1 MHSLYS
7 TSRCIRR
14 SILPVALVLLFVFLI
29 LNAPPRSFPLGSTL
43 RIENGSTLLSI
54 STLLKERQVIKSPFL
69 FRTYVILFGGEKAL
83 VQGDYVFSEKITGF
97 GVAERIMD
105 GQLGIVPLRI
115 TIPEGSTTREIAGLF
130 NTKFKNFDDKKFLD
144 LAKGKEGYLFPDT
157 YLFFPAD
164 EPAVMVKKMERTF
177 TEKTASLQKEVLPK
191 GYSWSDVVTMAS
203 ILEAEGRTLQTRR
216 MIAGVLWKRLS
227 IGMPLQVDVA
237 IQYIKNK
244 ATPDLTLEDLKIP
257 SPYNLYLNKGLPP
270 GPINNPGLEAIKAAL
285 SPIPS
290 KYLYF
295 LVDKQGVMHYAV
307 THDEHVVNK
316 NKYLR

>member
-1 MHSLYS
+1 MLSTFF
-7 TSRCIRR
+7 TSRHFKRT
-14 SILPVALVLLFVFLI
+14 ILSLAPIILLVFLL
-29 LNAPPRSFPLGSTL
+29 LNAPPRNFPKGSTL
-43 RIENGSTLLSI
+43 HIEKGSTLLSI
-54 STLLKERQVIKSPFL
+54 SELLKKEGVIASPLL
-69 FRTYVILFGGEKAL
+69 FRAYVIIFGGEKAL
-83 VQGDYVFSEKITGF
+83 VQGDYIFNEKITGF

-105 GQLGIVPLRI
+105 GQLGILPVRV
-115 TIPEGSTTREIAGLF
+115 TVPEGSTIREIAVLF
-130 NTKFKNFDDKKFLD
+130 KTKFKNFDDKKFID
-144 LAKGKEGYLFPDT
+144 LAKDKEGYLFPDT

-164 EPAVMVKKMERTF
+164 EPAVMVKKMEGTF
-177 TEKTASLQKEVLPK
+177 TEKTAAFQKEVLPK
-191 GYSWSDVVTMAS
+191 GYSFSDVVTMAS
-203 ILEAEGRTLQTRR
+203 ILEAEGRTIETRR
-216 MIAGVLWKRLS
+216 MISGILWKRLS

-285 SPIPS
+285 SPTSS

-307 THDEHVVNK
+307 THDEHVMNK